1 MWDYKVADIDLN
13 EILKIDGEKISNKL
27 KKRFILLQCEKN
39 FYYNIFNFLMDF

>member
-27 KKRFILLQCEKN
+27 KKRSILLQYEKN

>member
-27 KKRFILLQCEKN
+27 KKRCSLLQCKKN
-39 FYYNIFNFLMDF
+39 FIIIFLIF